1 MGKKRT
7 IITWLLVV
15 TILLIGVVRIVLKR
29 DIEET
34 KNARLEFFSN
44 YLEIQ
49 KRFVLHT
56 FENNADLAFN
66 LIKSDQSIETLIT
79 KLKNANPL
87 LTTTINDEFIHL
99 TEPLFVDL
107 EKRGFSLLKFTSPFI
122 QNRYNSENSCNHCIA
137 FQPINN
143 LTPEKTEGLH
153 IDNEFIGYKY
163 IYHYLIDGEY
173 AGNFEIGFDYHQIK
187 DLIKQ
192 SNKEAQLGFIVAL
205 TDNLINH
212 ESYHNN
218 GFQLSFLGENI
229 WIEHDLMLPEKFS
242 KSKPVQNQL
251 IEEIENAKENET
263 MESFSLYLKTG
274 KDASAISFTKIMVLN
289 EIGTAFLISF
299 NHDFLLAKAKVNNNA
314 ILIITIFIILSIM
327 TGMIF
332 VIINRINI
340 IRDKLIIQKSEENLI
355 RLNESKDKFFS
366 IVAHD
371 LKNPFN
377 GIMGLS
383 DYLITDY
390 ENVDDQERKEIIDD
404 INIASKNAF
413 NLLQNLL
420 EWTRT
425 QSGLIKNNP
434 IVIEP
439 QRIVAFSLETVSNLA
454 KTKEIV
460 IKEEYLTEQLGFADE
475 NLVATV
481 IRNLATN
488 AIKFS
493 PRNSTIEII
502 VNHYKDELFF
512 AVKDLGIGLTS
523 EEIDQLFRIDVNF
536 HKRGTEK
543 ETGTGLG
550 LKLCK
555 EFVEYCNGRIWVVSE
570 PGKGSTFFFTIPRY
584 TEKHK

>member
-7 IITWLLVV
+7 IITWLLVI

-34 KNARLEFFSN
+34 KNARLRFFSS

-49 KRFVLHT
+49 KRFV
-56 FENNADLAFN
+56 FYSFANNADLTFN
-66 LIKSDQSIETLIT
+66 LIKSDQSIESFIKRLTNVDSLLIE
-79 KLKNANPL
+79 
-87 LTTTINDEFIHL
+87 TINNDFIRH
-99 TEPLFVDL
+99 TDPLFVDL
-107 EKRGFSLLKFTSPFI
+107 KKRGFSLFKFTSPFI
-122 QNRYNSENSCNHCIA
+122 QKNFNTNNNCNHCIA
-137 FQPINN
+137 FQKIKN
-143 LTPEKTEGLH
+143 LTPLKTEGLH

-163 IYHYLIDGEY
+163 IYPYLIDGEY
-173 AGNFEIGFDYHQIK
+173 VGNFEIGFDYHQIK

-192 SNKEAQLGFIVAL
+192 SNKEAHVGFLVAV
-205 TDNLINH
+205 TDTLKNH
-212 ESYHNN
+212 RTYQKNE
-218 GFQLSFLGENI
+218 FQLSIFGENI
-229 WIEHDLMLPEKFS
+229 WFEHDFILPDIFF
-242 KSKPVQNQL
+242 KSKDFQNQL
-251 IEEIENAKENET
+251 IEEIEKAKENET
-263 MESFSLYLKTG
+263 TESFSLYLKTG
-274 KDASAISFTKIMVLN
+274 KDASAISFTKMLALN
-289 EIGTAFLISF
+289 EMGTAFLISF
-299 NHDFLLAKAKVNNNA
+299 NHDFLLAKAKENNNA

-327 TGMIF
+327 TGMIYM
-332 VIINRINI
+332 IINRLNI

-355 RLNESKDKFFS
+355 KLNESKDKFFS

-390 ENVDDQERKEIIDD
+390 ENIDDQERKEIIDD

-439 QRIVAFSLETVSNLA
+439 QRIVAFSLETVTNLA
-454 KTKEIV
+454 KTKEIE
-460 IKEEYLTEQLGFADE
+460 IKEEYLTEHLGFADE
-475 NLVATV
+475 NLVATI

-502 VNHYKDELFF
+502 VNHYKDELTF
-512 AVKDLGIGLTS
+512 AVKDVGIGLTS
-523 EEIDQLFRIDVNF
+523 NEIDQLFRIDVNF

-570 PGKGSTFFFTIPRY
+570 PGKGSTFFFTIPSY